1 MSRVPGSQELRE
13 GDDSPAAL
21 ETTQTSIGDEL
32 ARARPADPPGLLF
45 AQARMAADLFGV
57 GDAPGV
63 GRFQLLNRLGAGGMG
78 VIYAAYDPQ
87 LDRTVALKV
96 VHVPGATVD
105 SALAEGR
112 ALARLSHPN
121 VVPIYDVGVTGAH
134 LYIVMELVLGRTL
147 AQWAK
152 GRTQREIVK
161 AYLQAGEALAAA
173 HAAGLVHRDFKP
185 DNAIMGNDGRV
196 RVVDFGLACE
206 AEDPDRPASGHRRG
220 GTPKYM
226 APEQQIGAPI
236 TAVTDQYGF
245 CTALAE
251 SLKERLRPARG
262 GAALPRWL
270 QAAIDRG
277 AAPDPADRFASM
289 ADLLRVL
296 SHDPVVVR
304 RRRITGAVLAVAG
317 VVAFVAGRSTQASRA
332 EACNAGEARLAAVW
346 GDGGRAPALARI
358 GGLSDYGRS
367 VQPRLERQLA
377 EHAQR
382 WAGGYRDA
390 CLAHAHGVQSDA
402 LMDRR
407 MACLE
412 RGRAAL
418 TAVADLVRTADA
430 KALPDLVTA
439 AQALPDPDGCGDLQ
453 SLLANAEPPPA
464 AISARVAEL
473 RGRMSAA
480 RVQIAAGKNEE
491 ARAIADAVAMEARS
505 LGYRPLLAETLLVL
519 GHATMGMEDRTA
531 ATPPLTEAFTLAFEE
546 GDDSLAVEAWARRA
560 WTRGTSADGPES
572 LSGLDVV
579 EAAAAKR
586 SVSAFARALLYNNVG
601 SVEIALDHRERARGA
616 FEHALQEAKGVTGPG
631 AAELLNVR
639 VNLGFTIDD
648 PERRDRVLEE
658 AEIEKANALGA
669 DHPETLNTRWLRG
682 RRLMRFARAAELLKS
697 ACAGLELH
705 DKSRAMRCWSEE
717 AYLRREL
724 NDVPAAVAAMRRAE
738 SLDVVTDPA
747 FPIVS
752 PYLRLWEGDAV
763 RASKEFTSAL
773 AAMPVSKDEP
783 WWDRYERAN
792 LELGLARARR
802 AMGQLREAKAIL
814 AQTLETLRDLAAKH
828 SDGGVERRLGRARA
842 ELAEVL
848 AALHAPPAEIAPHAE
863 AAVAWL
869 RPAGG
874 SSAEIQELDRLAGR
888 SGS

>member
-1 MSRVPGSQELRE
+1 MSRVPGSQESRV
-13 GDDSPAAL
+13 GDDPPAAL

-87 LDRTVALKV
+87 LDRTVAVKV
-96 VHVPGATVD
+96 VHVPGANVD

-161 AYLQAGEALAAA
+161 AYVQAGEALAAA

-245 CTALAE
+245 CVALAE

-277 AAPDPADRFASM
+277 AAPDPADRFGSM
-289 ADLLRVL
+289 AELLRVL
-296 SHDPVVVR
+296 SHDPVVAR

-332 EACNAGEARLAAVW
+332 EACNAGEARLTAVW

-390 CLAHAHGVQSDA
+390 CQARAHGVQSDA
-402 LMDRR
+402 LVDRR

-473 RGRMSAA
+473 RNRIAAA
-480 RVQIAAGKNEE
+480 RVQIAAGRLKE
-491 ARAIADAVAMEARS
+491 ARAIAEQVATEARG
-505 LGYRPLLAETLLVL
+505 LGYRPLLAETLLVE
-519 GHATMGMEDRTA
+519 GHATMMIDDRA
-531 ATPPLTEAFTLAFEE
+531 AITRLTEAFRLAFES
-546 GDDSLAVEAWARRA
+546 GDESMAIEAWARRA
-560 WTRGTSADGPES
+560 WTQGLSGGGPMS
-572 LSGLDVV
+572 LAGLDVV
-579 EAAAAKR
+579 EAAAASK
-586 SVSAFARALLYNNVG
+586 SVAAFSRALLFNNVG
-601 SVEIALDHRERARGA
+601 SVELALEDRARARAA
-616 FEHALQEAKGVTGPG
+616 FERALQEAGGVQGPG

-639 VNLGFTIDD
+639 VNLGLATDD
-648 PERRDRVLEE
+648 AESRDRILAE
-658 AEIEKANALGA
+658 AEAEKARVLGE
-669 DHPETLNTRWLRG
+669 DHPETLNTRWRRG
-682 RRLMRFARAAELLKS
+682 EQSVRFQAAQDLMASTCPRLEIYDGGIATQCWWELG
-697 ACAGLELH
+697 CVRNELG
-705 DKSRAMRCWSEE
+705 DQEG
-717 AYLRREL
+717 
-724 NDVPAAVAAMRRAE
+724 AVAAMQRALSVE
-738 SLDVVTDPA
+738 TDVSLRLL
-747 FPIVS
+747 IL
-752 PYLRLWEGDAV
+752 PYLHLWQGDGAAAT
-763 RASKEFTSAL
+763 REFIAAI
-773 AAMPVSKDEP
+773 AAMPSGAELP
-783 WWDRYERAN
+783 WWERHVLAN
-792 LELGLARARR
+792 LELGLASAHRATGR
-802 AMGQLREAKAIL
+802 LSEARTVL
-814 AQTLETLRDLAAKH
+814 LHSLEILRDIAAKH
-828 SDGGVERRLGRARA
+828 PDGGVDRRLGRAEANLA
-842 ELAEVL
+842 ELL
-848 AALHAPPAEIAPHAE
+848 AALHAPSGQIEPHA
-863 AAVAWL
+863 AAATDWL
-869 RPAGG
+869 NHAGG
-874 SSAEIQELDRLAGR
+874 SRAEIRELDRLAGR
-888 SGS
+888 PAP